1 MSCSEWEVET
11 GSADTETIRREYD
24 WSRVSPT
31 TAVVE
36 SVAAAADRD
45 VLKMESLGES
55 VRVDALDDLFRTGE
69 HCAPEVSAGTQLTLS
84 YLGYQVTVRGDGVV
98 VARPSG

>member
-11 GSADTETIRREYD
+11 GSADTETIR
-24 WSRVSPT
+24 
-31 TAVVE
+31 
-36 SVAAAADRD
+36 
-45 VLKMESLGES
+45 LESLGES